1 MNVRAASGIRR
12 DHPRFIGPFPS
23 SVRSSSASLRGV
35 LGIRR
40 TPLQH
45 IDPRPRPGWNPSV
58 KLRSAS
64 KLRRARHRTITSHRS
79 PAKPSNKRPGHVK
92 TPKSPSL
99 THQLEVELRVEPSD
113 ERRARLQPPKR
124 PLTGRR
130 LAFQSRGTFHL
141 ASKPPQSS
149 EELISNQSTSLPA
162 PRNRSSSVWPTSSLR
177 RDLPQVVDSTP
188 SSGWNLPTG
197 VRATSALRRTHQ
209 QHIDQSSSPVGLSVR
224 RPRHRQA
231 PKNPRATRR
240 PAFQLRVEPSGWRQN
255 HVRTPKSS
263 SAAPRPAIQL
273 RGTAHRASGP
283 HPASE
288 ETFRRSSTRL
298 PAPGGVHQRVSE
310 PHPGSEEPR
319 GDSSTRIRT
328 PGNSSQPVKLMSGSR
343 RIFQQAI
350 GHSELPKN
358 TSTNARSASEI
369 RRHLQQS
376 VVSLPRTQRVPS

>member
-188 SSGWNLPTG
+188 SSGWSASAS
-197 VRATSALRRTHQ
+197 VRTASRLRRT
-209 QHIDQSSSPVGLSVR
+209 SR
-224 RPRHRQA
+224 RLVDPNPNSRKLIATRQA
-231 PKNPRATRR
+231 HVGIPKNLSTSYWALRASKEHFNER
-240 PAFQLRVEPSGWRQN
+240 PICLRN
-255 HVRTPKSS
+255 PKTS
-263 SAAPRPAIQL
+263 SAKRCF
-273 RGTAHRASGP
+273 
-283 HPASE
+283 ASE
-288 ETFRRSSTRL
+288 DSESTFVRFWNLLKFRRTRL
-298 PAPGGVHQRVSE
+298 RTVHS
-310 PHPGSEEPR
+310 
-319 GDSSTRIRT
+319 I
-328 PGNSSQPVKLMSGSR
+328 
-343 RIFQQAI
+343 
-350 GHSELPKN
+350 
-358 TSTNARSASEI
+358 
-369 RRHLQQS
+369 
-376 VVSLPRTQRVPS
+376 